1 MAVAMRSIGQV
12 LEIVRA
18 EFPDIS
24 ISKIRY
30 LESEGLLSP
39 ERDQPSG
46 YRRYAPHDIERL
58 RYILR
63 TQRDQY
69 LPLRVIREHLERMDA
84 GLDPNPAP
92 PPQMPDPPTKVA
104 EPVMRTPDSGT
115 RGQPRA
121 PMRLTRRQLL
131 EVSGLSEATLIEL
144 ERHKIITT
152 RRRSVHY
159 GRDALT
165 IAIAARR
172 LSAFG
177 LDARHLRLV
186 YQAAAQEAGLIDQ
199 ALAPY
204 LRQRSSSNETVSEV
218 VRLVVHAHVA
228 MLQGLVSR

>member
-46 YRRYAPHDIERL
+46 YRRYAARDVERL

-63 TQRDQY
+63 TQRDHY
-69 LPLRVIREHLERMDA
+69 LPLKVIRENLERMDQ
-84 GLDPNPAP
+84 GLEPSPV
-92 PPQMPDPPTKVA
+92 TEA
-104 EPVMRTPDSGT
+104 EPLEQVRPVVVSPSAEA
-115 RGQPRA
+115 QPQQSKRA
-121 PMRLTRRQLL
+121 MRLTRRQLL
-131 EVSGLSEATLIEL
+131 EVSGLPEATLIEL
-144 ERHKIITT
+144 ERQRIITP
-152 RRRSVHY
+152 RRGSAHY

-172 LSAFG
+172 LSTYG
-177 LDARHLRLV
+177 IDARHLRLV
-186 YQAAAQEAGLIDQ
+186 HQSAVQEAGLVDQ
-199 ALAPY
+199 AVAPY
-204 LRQRSSSNETVSEV
+204 LRQRTGANEAVSEV
-218 VRLVVHAHVA
+218 VRLIVHAHAA